1 MMEEEEEEEEEG
13 RDLAVEAT
21 EEAGLIAVVK
31 KVRVK
36 AKVKKVR
43 KKRR

>member
-1 MMEEEEEEEEEG
+1 MMEEEEEEEEG
-13 RDLAVEAT
+13 RDLAGEAT

-31 KVRVK
+31 KVSVK
-36 AKVKKVR
+36 AKEKKVR